1 MAETTKFV
9 TLHDHETFFNDD
21 VRWRWRILSSANCLS
36 CTRIVTRWLSP
47 VMFLSLFF
55 LASSKLNNSWRF
67 YFLGKPAPCH
77 LQQELGVVCVCVKR
91 VFYPLRLLGYDITWF
106 KAQIC
111 ALFHWFKI
119 CDQTIANSVRY
130 SPWEDYSRLAGHEL
144 GLTFVTQDSPCPD
157 SNIGYPAFHCNTT
170 SHWLSK
176 RVTTISTRCSR
187 TT

>member
-47 VMFLSLFF
+47 VMFLSFF
-55 LASSKLNNSWRF
+55 LASSQLNNSRRF

-77 LQQELGVVCVCVKR
+77 LQQEMGVMFVFVCVCVKC
-91 VFYPLRLLGYDITWF
+91 VFYVVSLVNYV

-111 ALFHWFKI
+111 ALFHWFAI
-119 CDQTIANSVRY
+119 CDQTTANSVRY
-130 SPWEDYSRLAGHEL
+130 SFWEDYSRLVGHL
-144 GLTFVTQDSPCPD
+144 RDTG
-157 SNIGYPAFHCNTT
+157 
-170 SHWLSK
+170 
-176 RVTTISTRCSR
+176 
-187 TT
+187 